1 MADEHGRHSSPDD
14 VDDAA
19 ASVDEVTPA
28 ADDDKPAVSDDDA
41 LAFLKQA
48 APKRDNRVIVALI
61 VGVVVVAA
69 LGALVAWLGQRE
81 LQMRHEDALR
91 QMYLTA
97 GKQSAVN
104 LTTIDYRHVDDDIK
118 RALDTST
125 GAYFDDF
132 KQRSA
137 AVVDSVKQQQ
147 SVSVG
152 TVTEAGVDSVNE
164 TSGVVLVAVKVHT
177 DVGSGAPQRDRYWR
191 VRLTMQKVGEG
202 AKVSNV
208 EPIQ

>member
-1 MADEHGRHSSPDD
+1 MADEHGRHRSPDE

-19 ASVDEVTPA
+19 ASVDEVTPDA
-28 ADDDKPAVSDDDA
+28 DDKPAVADDEA

-48 APKRDNRVIVALI
+48 APKRDNRVIGALI
-61 VGVVVVAA
+61 VGVLVVAA

-81 LQMRHEDALR
+81 LQMRHHDALR

-137 AVVDSVKQQQ
+137 AVADSVKQQQ